1 MSIRVD
7 SWLMAHVSVV
17 VLLISRGRRRWPG
30 SRSRTRSRR
39 GWTDLENG
47 SLVVSAAFCRHAIE
61 PSVNEDHVVDRFS
74 AIAIICFPAKAVKA
88 LVIITTGIHHE
99 DSAQI
104 IVAAVGSRLIELVA
118 HQEKRAIGIFAVV
131 IGFTKL
137 MK

>member
-1 MSIRVD
+1 MFQ
-7 SWLMAHVSVV
+7 SWCSLFQG
-17 VLLISRGRRRWPG
+17 GRRRWPG

-74 AIAIICFPAKAVKA
+74 AIAIICFPANAVKA

-99 DSAQI
+99 DSAPDHFLSCCMLSIRCVRTQ
-104 IVAAVGSRLIELVA
+104 
-118 HQEKRAIGIFAVV
+118 
-131 IGFTKL
+131 
-137 MK
+137 